1 MDWTV
6 FHQVAAAAFANPFGE
21 RRHAIDSEI
30 AGLPESTPREE
41 VLDRLLRRVRGKLAS
56 APELN
61 VEDVPSEHRRAIE
74 LTVLFDVFHRHADA
88 FDDLIERQQ
97 AAGAEA
103 VAAGFGEAVARQLV
117 LRGFGQERANRLLG
131 VLYQVRRAFFFV
143 SRQLPGPSDSMRRL
157 RERVWQNVFTDDMA
171 LYESTLWSRM
181 EDFSTFFVGE
191 TGTGKGTAAAALGRS
206 GWIAWDPRRK
216 RFEHSFEAAFVAINL
231 SQFPET
237 LIESE
242 LFGHR
247 KGAFTGAVE
256 AHDGVLTRCQPHG
269 TIFLD
274 EIGEVDEPI
283 QIKLLR
289 VLQERTFSPVGSHE
303 QLEFRGRIVAAT
315 NRSIDDLRDGRMRDD
330 LYYRLCSDVVEVPP
344 LRVRIAEDCEEL
356 DVLVDRIVHRMI
368 GHSDRQ
374 LCERVLEVVRTD
386 LPDGYRWPGN
396 VRELEQCVRRVLVTG
411 EYAPD
416 AARSAGLA
424 ESIAAEELSAR
435 ELVARYCAKLYRRH
449 GTYEG
454 VARIVDLDRR
464 TVKKHIDSLEQ
475 QELT

>member
-6 FHQVAAAAFANPFGE
+6 FHQVAEAAFANPFGA

-30 AGLPESTPREE
+30 AGLDASTPRED
-41 VLDRLLRRVRGKLAS
+41 VLEQLLRRVRGKLAS
-56 APELN
+56 APDL
-61 VEDVPSEHRRAIE
+61 DVQSVPGEHRRAVE
-74 LTVLFDVFHRHADA
+74 LTVLFDVFHRHAAA
-88 FDDLIERQQ
+88 FDDLIERQRE
-97 AAGAEA
+97 AGSETVTAK
-103 VAAGFGEAVARQLV
+103 FGERVVRELVAR
-117 LRGFGQERANRLLG
+117 GFHQARAERLLG

-143 SRQLPGPSDSMRRL
+143 SRNLGGPSDSMRRL
-157 RERVWQNVFTDDMA
+157 RERVWQNVFTDDIA

-206 GWIAWDPRRK
+206 GWIAWEPSRG
-216 RFEHSFEAAFVAINL
+216 RFEHSFEAAFIAINL

-256 AHDGVLTRCQPHG
+256 DHEGVFARCQPHG

-289 VLQERTFSPVGSHE
+289 VLQERRFSPVGSHDE
-303 QLEFRGRIVAAT
+303 LEFRGRIVAAT
-315 NRSIDDLRDGRMRDD
+315 NRPIDELRQGRMRDD

-344 LRVRIAEDCEEL
+344 LRTRIAEEPEEL
-356 DVLVDRIVHRMI
+356 HVLVDRIVHRMI
-368 GHSDRQ
+368 GADSEA
-374 LCERVLEVVRTD
+374 LVGRVLDVIDER
-386 LPDGYRWPGN
+386 LPSGYRWPGN
-396 VRELEQCVRRVLVTG
+396 VRELQQCVRRVLVTG
-411 EYAPD
+411 DYIPGASSGEG
-416 AARSAGLA
+416 GLA
-424 ESIAAEELSAR
+424 ESIEAEEVTAR
-435 ELVARYCAKLYRRH
+435 ELVARYCAKLYARH

-464 TVKKHIDSLEQ
+464 TVKRHIESLDD
-475 QELT
+475 